1 MHKVLYSKLHLIQDL
16 KLDLIFIASFNCLQL
31 QQILNQETW
40 NWVRHH
46 LIVWD

>member
-1 MHKVLYSKLHLIQDL
+1 MLY
-16 KLDLIFIASFNCLQL
+16 IFTAYNLQL
-31 QQILNQETW
+31 QLILNQRIW